1 MRKTPQR
8 VLAGRA
14 VSAQMRR
21 LGVSSG
27 TLARRMGMSNAELE
41 AYLSGEMAFTV
52 DQLEDVSTIL
62 GVQISTLL
70 GRKPPEE

>member
-1 MRKTPQR
+1 MDMPNT
-8 VLAGRA
+8 
-14 VSAQMRR
+14 
-21 LGVSSG
+21 
-27 TLARRMGMSNAELE
+27 ELE
-41 AYLSGEMAFTV
+41 AYLSGEIAFTV